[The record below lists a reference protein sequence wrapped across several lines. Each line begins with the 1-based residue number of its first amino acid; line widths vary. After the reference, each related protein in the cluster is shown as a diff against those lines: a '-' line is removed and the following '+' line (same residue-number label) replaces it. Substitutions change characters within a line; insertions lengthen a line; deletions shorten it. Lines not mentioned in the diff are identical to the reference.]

1 MQVETQNSVES
12 QQEQEKRVTADKQKQ
27 HTGDEEIQEIPCEGS
42 ETAKSSEGKTQ
53 VSLQEDTVDKGSKE
67 EAQNYPERAQGLQN
81 CGENKES
88 TNHY

>member
-12 QQEQEKRVTADKQKQ
+12 QQDEEKHVTADKQKQ
-27 HTGDEEIQEIPCEGS
+27 HAGDEEIQDDCEGS
-42 ETAKSSEGKTQ
+42 ETAKSSEFILRGHK
-53 VSLQEDTVDKGSKE
+53 VHK
-67 EAQNYPERAQGLQN
+67 N